1 MNRSSLNKQTEA
13 LKLALK
19 ALEKQVSMAGGWQ
32 TPAEATAITAI
43 REALAEQPAQQEK
56 EGALLRA
63 LEIIAVGDAK
73 NSHAQAAEV
82 LISLGY
88 WRDIPEV
95 RALAEQPAQQ
105 ELVQSAPQ
113 QAQETGWQA
122 LSAGP
127 IKVLHQCR
135 AALIG
140 PVADGLAR
148 RCAVA
153 AIDAELA
160 RPVQQEYVEHTSV
173 RRFGPQM

>member
-1 MNRSSLNKQTEA
+1 MNRSSLNTQPEA
-13 LKLALK
+13 LYLADNADKTGAHRVAAELRRLHEENERLK
-19 ALEKQVSMAGGWQ
+19 AQLESVLESVVSQASLEDVFLKSAG
-32 TPAEATAITAI
+32 
-43 REALAEQPAQQEK
+43 
-56 EGALLRA
+56 
-63 LEIIAVGDAK
+63 VDAK
-73 NSHAQAAEV
+73 AA
-82 LISLGY
+82 
-88 WRDIPEV
+88 
-95 RALAEQPAQQ
+95 AH

-135 AALIG
+135 AVLIG

-173 RRFGPQM
+173 RRSGPQM

>member
-43 REALAEQPAQQEK
+43 REALAEQPAQQPCEAPCGDIK
-56 EGALLRA
+56 C
-63 LEIIAVGDAK
+63 AVMCK
-73 NSHAQAAEV
+73 RH
-82 LISLGY
+82 
-88 WRDIPEV
+88 
-95 RALAEQPAQQ
+95 EQPAQQ

-135 AALIG
+135 AVLIG

-173 RRFGPQM
+173 RRSGPQM

>member
-1 MNRSSLNKQTEA
+1 MNRSSLNTQPEA
-13 LKLALK
+13 LYLADNADKTGAHRVAAELRRLHEESERLK
-19 ALEKQVSMAGGWQ
+19 AQLESVLESVVSQASLEDVFLKSAG
-32 TPAEATAITAI
+32 
-43 REALAEQPAQQEK
+43 
-56 EGALLRA
+56 
-63 LEIIAVGDAK
+63 VDAK
-73 NSHAQAAEV
+73 AA
-82 LISLGY
+82 
-88 WRDIPEV
+88 
-95 RALAEQPAQQ
+95 AH

-135 AALIG
+135 AVLIG

-173 RRFGPQM
+173 RRSGPQM